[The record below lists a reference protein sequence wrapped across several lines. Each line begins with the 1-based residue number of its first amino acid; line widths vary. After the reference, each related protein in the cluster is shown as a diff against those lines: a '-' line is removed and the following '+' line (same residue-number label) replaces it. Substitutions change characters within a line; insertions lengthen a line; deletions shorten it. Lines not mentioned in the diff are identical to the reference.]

1 MKEGTNG
8 THVGETRTESVTC
21 GQNGNQP
28 NGHQG
33 EVETGGEEV
42 EAGGDGKVK
51 EVGGGSREE
60 EGGAETP
67 PLSAHRCETSIK
79 IFSSVISI
87 DKSSIADLTLGPV
100 PFLVHEGAA
109 TAPHHLSRS
118 VSHSHSCSHHH
129 FHSHFFI
136 ILIFIIFLIPIIVTK
151 TMAGGSG
158 ESYAKHP
165 PKQEQHRLSG

>member
-1 MKEGTNG
+1 M
-8 THVGETRTESVTC
+8 
-21 GQNGNQP
+21 
-28 NGHQG
+28 
-33 EVETGGEEV
+33 ETGGEEV

-51 EVGGGSREE
+51 VGGGGSREE

-79 IFSSVISI
+79 ITSIFSSVIPI
-87 DKSSIADLTLGPV
+87 DKFSIAELTLGPV

-129 FHSHFFI
+129 FHSHFII
-136 ILIFIIFLIPIIVTK
+136 ILILIIFLIPIIVTK
-151 TMAGGSG
+151 TIVGGCG

-165 PKQEQHRLSG
+165 PKQEQH

>member
-21 GQNGNQP
+21 GQNGSQP

-51 EVGGGSREE
+51 EVGGGGSREE

-79 IFSSVISI
+79 ITSIFSAV
-87 DKSSIADLTLGPV
+87 
-100 PFLVHEGAA
+100 
-109 TAPHHLSRS
+109 
-118 VSHSHSCSHHH
+118 
-129 FHSHFFI
+129 
-136 ILIFIIFLIPIIVTK
+136 ILI
-151 TMAGGSG
+151 
-158 ESYAKHP
+158 
-165 PKQEQHRLSG
+165 